1 MAPPRIALIGGNGF
15 LGRHLAVW
23 LGNAGVGCAV
33 LSRTIDRGF
42 FQRHAPDAELFV
54 TGELSTK
61 SLQRELA
68 KTDCAVYVANTAFPS
83 GGPHSVVDELNVNVD
98 TALTYF
104 ETLSRLDPAPT
115 IIYISSGG
123 TVYGNTEHSDTV
135 SETQRL
141 APTST
146 YGVGKVLI
154 EESLRFLC
162 RTTRIR
168 GRILRLSNTVGEW
181 NRRMDQGLVPLT
193 IRCLLNGEPLT
204 VLGIWKKYAI
214 TLTQTTS
221 VTRSIALPDGRE
233 MIAAL
238 YGISDPDGACPFAML
253 SILSRLPLNGALK
266 SNRKLPASWM
276 CKKSSLTLK
285 RLRKN
290 LAGYLQLILINP
302 SSVYG
307 SILQTIVA

>member
-1 MAPPRIALIGGNGF
+1 MRSAFAY
-15 LGRHLAVW
+15 
-23 LGNAGVGCAV
+23 
-33 LSRTIDRGF
+33 DRPGL

-204 VLGIWKKYAI
+204 VFGDMEKVRDYVDSDDVCNAVYRAARWQGDDRCPVWNIG
-214 TLTQTTS
+214 S
-221 VTRSIALPDGRE
+221 GRGVSIRDVIHTVE
-233 MIAAL
+233 IAAQRRVKIESKAARVMDVQKIVL
-238 YGISDPDGACPFAML
+238 NVEKAQKELGWIPSVDFDQSVKRLWEHFA
-253 SILSRLPLNGALK
+253 ND
-266 SNRKLPASWM
+266 
-276 CKKSSLTLK
+276 SSLTSK
-285 RLRKN
+285 
-290 LAGYLQLILINP
+290 
-302 SSVYG
+302 
-307 SILQTIVA
+307 